1 MRMFDVGRCC
11 PTLVLLIFYCW
22 ENDDEML
29 IIILPKLR
37 TQLLSRFGAQACAE
51 IRALSQQLPWTAAI
65 RGKVLCGA
73 MPLQIR
79 RQVAATT
86 RGCALPTKP
95 YKNCIYLNL
104 ENFTEF
110 RDVLCTIVH
119 ELRHLWQNTVYQR
132 QMPALRVPLDRKQP
146 YQSKPIEIDARQAAL
161 CWRYRLSQSEQI
173 NTHWPLD
180 KRQFGLEELRDPLTS
195 MYVSAML
202 FGTRR
207 RP

>member
-29 IIILPKLR
+29 LIILPKLR
-37 TQLLSRFGAQACAE
+37 TQLLSRFGTQACAE
-51 IRALSQQLPWTAAI
+51 VRALSQQLHWTAAI
-65 RGKVLCGA
+65 RGRVLCGA

-104 ENFTEF
+104 EKFTEF

-161 CWRYRLSQSEQI
+161 CWRFGLTQSEKI
-173 NTHWPLD
+173 NVQWPFG
-180 KRQFGLEELRDPLTS
+180 KRAFSLEDLHDPLTWI
-195 MYVSAML
+195 YVNAVL
-202 FGTRR
+202 FPNRG
-207 RP
+207 